1 MTDPDVDEGV
11 RMDRHG
17 DGHGDSG
24 HCDSGHGYDDRDR
37 FAAKRDRVARLLRI
51 VRYLQ
56 ERGTSGARPEEIA
69 RAIAMS
75 RRTVYRDLHAIEAEI
90 EVPLWSENGVWG
102 LAEAG
107 LLPPLKL
114 TLAEGMA
121 VFLSARLMARYATTH
136 DPDLMGAFQ
145 KLGSGMPEALAAR
158 VNSTLEVMARRP
170 PDEETRR
177 RVRLLT
183 QAWAERRVVSLT
195 YATGTYEPGREPR
208 TARVQPYLIEP
219 SSTTHALYLIGFDE
233 TRGALRTFKIERI
246 LELTLSGDRF
256 EPPERGAI
264 EAELSNAWDIIADQE
279 PSEVVLRF
287 SVSVA
292 GRVAETRWHSSEVR
306 ELQPDGSLIWRATV
320 AGTIEI
326 RIWILSWGSEVEV
339 LEPAGLRVDVARTVR
354 AAAARYEDQ

>member
-1 MTDPDVDEGV
+1 M
-11 RMDRHG
+11 
-17 DGHGDSG
+17 
-24 HCDSGHGYDDRDR
+24 DDRER

-56 ERGTSGARPEEIA
+56 ERGAAGARPEEIA

-75 RRTVYRDLHAIEAEI
+75 RRTVYRDLHAIEAEV

-102 LAEAG
+102 LAEEG

-145 KLGSGMPEALAAR
+145 KLGSGMPEALNAH
-158 VNSTLEVMARRP
+158 VNSTLDVMARRP
-170 PDEETRR
+170 PDEDTRR
-177 RVRLLT
+177 KVRLLT
-183 QAWAERRVVSLT
+183 QAWSERRVVSLT
-195 YATGTYEPGREPR
+195 YDTGTYTPGREPR
-208 TARVQPYLIEP
+208 QARVQPYLIEP

-246 LELTLSGDRF
+246 LELALTPDRY
-256 EPPERGAI
+256 EPPAAGAI
-264 EAELSNAWDIIADQE
+264 EAELSNAWDIIADQV
-279 PSEVVLRF
+279 PTQVTLRF
-287 SVSVA
+287 SSSVA
-292 GRVAETRWHSSEVR
+292 GRVAETRWHPSEVR
-306 ELQPDGSLIWRATV
+306 DQQPDGSLVWRATV

-326 RIWILSWGSEVEV
+326 RIWILSWGAEVEV
-339 LEPAGLRVDVARTVR
+339 LEPLDLREDVARTVR
-354 AAAARYEDQ
+354 AAAARYDT